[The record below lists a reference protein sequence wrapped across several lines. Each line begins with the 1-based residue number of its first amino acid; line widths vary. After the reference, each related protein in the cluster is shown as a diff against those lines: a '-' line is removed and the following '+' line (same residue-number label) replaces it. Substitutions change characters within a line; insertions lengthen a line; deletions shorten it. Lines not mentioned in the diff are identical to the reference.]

1 MEDTFQEI
9 SMSILQSIYQ
19 KSANKASGK
28 QSINCF
34 SFVLCSHLSGHGLHK
49 NSPYTFQ
56 WSCALYW
63 GSTAQ
68 TKNSVLR
75 QRTPKNTFPCPS
87 YSISILWF
95 THLAMKNS
103 SSCRWPSSTTFV
115 FLPSDKL
122 CNKNAKYLQTSD
134 KLSNPNLTH
143 LLMH

>member
-1 MEDTFQEI
+1 
-9 SMSILQSIYQ
+9 MSILLSIYH

-28 QSINCF
+28 QSANCF
-34 SFVLCSHLSGHGLHK
+34 SFLLCSHLSGHGLHT

-56 WSCALYW
+56 WFCALRKH
-63 GSTAQ
+63 SSD
-68 TKNSVLR
+68 KNSALK

-95 THLAMKNS
+95 THLAMRNS

>member
-1 MEDTFQEI
+1 
-9 SMSILQSIYQ
+9 MSILLSIYH

-28 QSINCF
+28 QSTNFF
-34 SFVLCSHLSGHGLHK
+34 SFFVFTSVRTWAAQKFAIYISMVLRPLLRKHSSDK
-49 NSPYTFQ
+49 NS
-56 WSCALYW
+56 AL
-63 GSTAQ
+63 
-68 TKNSVLR
+68 K
-75 QRTPKNTFPCPS
+75 QRTPKNTFPYPS